1 MEAFN
6 LFNQLN
12 YIKNEI
18 DEDLGRLRI
27 LQKDLQLRS
36 VNDNNKELEDRV
48 RLLDSEYFRRD
59 EESKKIRDELKIQ
72 VIRCEEVIGNKDR
85 EIYLL
90 NEKMKEL
97 MQDNKVFEINLN
109 TLKSKIKLNF
119 FKNIVK
125 FIFLFFR

>member
-36 VNDNNKELEDRV
+36 VSDNNKELEDRV

-72 VIRCEEVIGNKDR
+72 VIRCEEVIGDKDR